1 MRTQSHRGIFESS
14 NGKSDRAKWL
24 VFGQHSR
31 KQKLMLRQPTQ
42 RSTLM
47 ISTSPTGES
56 HRKYYRNKRR
66 GRWLGDSKRQGQR
79 CVWGEKVL
87 RAH

>member
-14 NGKSDRAKWL
+14 NGKSDRTKWL

-42 RSTLM
+42 RSTLINNRFITM
-47 ISTSPTGES
+47 
-56 HRKYYRNKRR
+56 HRGKLPFLTETHEY
-66 GRWLGDSKRQGQR
+66 
-79 CVWGEKVL
+79 
-87 RAH
+87 